1 MDQDEAPGPRPR
13 KAAKSEQGPRGLTV
27 DARLAELLIREI
39 IVRPYPPGTPLREQE
54 VADRY
59 GVSRPSTREAL
70 RVMVYAG
77 FVEIQPWRGA
87 RVIDMNLDQFLDIL
101 GLLEDIYARCAALA
115 AQRMSKSVFPEL
127 DATIGQVPS
136 ALPGAAGRN
145 LLYRLSFTFGAL
157 IGEHSGSPV
166 ANRLLNQVGRLALW
180 QQRLRL
186 PGTPESERQ
195 SLDAH
200 RVLAAAVKARQ
211 PEVAAG
217 AARMIVQITRM
228 TLIGKDVPA
237 PVPPRPEAPNKIV

>member
-1 MDQDEAPGPRPR
+1 MKQG
-13 KAAKSEQGPRGLTV
+13 KSDPKGKRETTV

-54 VADRY
+54 IADRY

-70 RVMVYAG
+70 RLMAYAG
-77 FVEIQPWRGA
+77 FVDILPWRGA
-87 RVIDMNLDQFLDIL
+87 RVIEMSFDQFLDIL

-115 AQRMSKSVFPEL
+115 AHRMPEAVLPEL
-127 DATIGQVPS
+127 RSTIQQ
-136 ALPGAAGRN
+136 LEAGLSDKADKA
-145 LLYRLSFTFGAL
+145 LLYRLSFTFGGL
-157 IGEHSGSPV
+157 IGEHCGSAV

-186 PGTPESERQ
+186 PGTPESEKQ

-200 RVLAAAVKARQ
+200 RLLASAIEARQ

-217 AARMIVQITRM
+217 AARTIVLITRRTM
-228 TLIGKDVPA
+228 LGEDPSA
-237 PVPPRPEAPNKIV
+237 PVHETESLAKIV